1 MLLPQ
6 RILISLTRHH
16 SATLDLAY
24 TAMGSFDIWW
34 EGGCWEWYIVLSLMF
49 RARTDFARDVA
60 AGIAI
65 LEEAGGLVTVA
76 NPPQDLETAEIK
88 RAHLGGRSYLAVR

>member
-1 MLLPQ
+1 
-6 RILISLTRHH
+6 
-16 SATLDLAY
+16 
-24 TAMGSFDIWW
+24 
-34 EGGCWEWYIVLSLMF
+34 MF